1 MGPNYM
7 HVIYVC
13 GVLIS
18 GHVMVRGRRA
28 CSLGMGGLGGGGGH
42 RSAARAQLNAY
53 GHTRRTPSLPTSH
66 PLSTPPSSFSHF
78 PDTSLLLKELSPS
91 RNQKML
97 ISGHNQNC

>member
-28 CSLGMGGLGGGGGH
+28 CSLGMEGWGGDGH

-66 PLSTPPSSFSHF
+66 PLSTPPPHFLTFLTPLFSLRNF
-78 PDTSLLLKELSPS
+78 PPPEIRK
-91 RNQKML
+91 
-97 ISGHNQNC
+97 C